1 VYPLIENTGLTLTT
15 AKYYTPSG
23 RLIQRDYSNVS
34 FFDYYYK
41 QNTAARNEADAK
53 MTDSGRPVFGGGGIS
68 PDEKFTPEKLTPF
81 ETELYV
87 KYAWGGF
94 TQHFFAVHRDKLAD
108 GWNIDTKTMDEF
120 HQWLLDQKVEF
131 TEADFT
137 RDYEKVRRRLQSEI
151 YKTAFSVDEAMM
163 YDTRTDPEVEAGV
176 AALPH
181 AEALL
186 AQAHKIVVERM
197 QK

>member
-1 VYPLIENTGLTLTT
+1 
-15 AKYYTPSG
+15 
-23 RLIQRDYSNVS
+23 
-34 FFDYYYK
+34 
-41 QNTAARNEADAK
+41 
-53 MTDSGRPVFGGGGIS
+53 
-68 PDEKFTPEKLTPF
+68 
-81 ETELYV
+81 
-87 KYAWGGF
+87 
-94 TQHFFAVHRDKLAD
+94 
-108 GWNIDTKTMDEF
+108 MDEF